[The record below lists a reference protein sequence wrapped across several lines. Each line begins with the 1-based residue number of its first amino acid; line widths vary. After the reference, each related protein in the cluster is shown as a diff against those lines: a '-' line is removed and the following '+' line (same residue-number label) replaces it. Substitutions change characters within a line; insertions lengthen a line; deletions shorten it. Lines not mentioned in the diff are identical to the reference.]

1 MENQPTTARTWFRLT
16 SLGRGSTQPET
27 TQPAQAPLA
36 ALPTFPRSRLP
47 VPTTQP
53 PVQPLPA
60 PQPQPQPP
68 RTPTP
73 PQPQPPRTPT
83 PPQPQPPRTPTPPQP
98 QPQRTPTPPQPQP
111 QRTPTPPQPQPQR
124 TPTPPQLQSQPPR
137 TPTPPQLQPQ
147 PQPPRSPTP
156 PPPPQPQV
164 QTPRAPTPQ
173 PLSPIKTPGSLRSL
187 TQQEPTA
194 TESAAVVEAQQQ
206 PARQVSLLPQ
216 SVLAPAPRAAP
227 RTPTP
232 PQSPKV
238 IKTPP
243 QSPKVIKTFSPT
255 PPPSPR
261 TSRSL
266 PPAALNVNPEP
277 EPKSMQMPA
286 AELKSIKTASNGS
299 RIPRSSVPLNPITET
314 TVIDHPPPQE
324 ERKALDRRS
333 TPAAS
338 KEDKSTVTQT
348 SKKVEREISIIN
360 IAGENMGAYMEVG
373 YGKPSQKQ
381 QNGQGSLPAERP
393 RTLVE
398 KASGKKGTKAAAAEN
413 AKPMASLVNS
423 NVQCLN
429 NSLLFNSSCTQQS
442 PGVHM
447 TLSRRKPKSS
457 NTTANSSS
465 A

>member
-1 MENQPTTARTWFRLT
+1 MENQPTTGRTWFRLT
-16 SLGRGSTQPET
+16 SLGRGDIQPQT
-27 TQPAQAPLA
+27 TQPAQAALA

-68 RTPTP
+68 ATP
-73 PQPQPPRTPT
+73 

-98 QPQRTPTPPQPQP
+98 QPQRTPTPPQS
-111 QRTPTPPQPQPQR
+111 
-124 TPTPPQLQSQPPR
+124 QSQLPR

-147 PQPPRSPTP
+147 LQPPRS

-164 QTPRAPTPQ
+164 QTPKAPTPQPTTTLSLPSPQ
-173 PLSPIKTPGSLRSL
+173 PLSPIKTPGSLKSL

-194 TESAAVVEAQQQ
+194 TESAAVVEAQRQ
-206 PARQVSLLPQ
+206 PARPISLLPQ
-216 SVLAPAPRAAP
+216 SVLAPAPRAAS

-255 PPPSPR
+255 PPQSPR
-261 TSRSL
+261 TNRSL

-286 AELKSIKTASNGS
+286 AELKSIKTASNSS

-324 ERKALDRRS
+324 ERKALDTRS
-333 TPAAS
+333 TPPSS

-381 QNGQGSLPAERP
+381 QNGQGSLPAVVQASNP

-398 KASGKKGTKAAAAEN
+398 KASGKKGTKAAAEEN